1 MSGLESR
8 VQEDAAKLVALRDA
22 AKVGTD
28 AIERGEFTVLE
39 NEQDIA
45 NLVRKTSERANSDV

>member
-1 MSGLESR
+1 LESR
-8 VQEDAAKLVALRDA
+8 VQEDATKLVALRDA
-22 AKVGTD
+22 AKVGID

-45 NLVRKTSERANSDV
+45 NLVRKASERANSDG

>member
-1 MSGLESR
+1 LSLLESR

-39 NEQDIA
+39 NEKDIA
-45 NLVRKTSERANSDV
+45 NLVHKASERANSDV

>member
-1 MSGLESR
+1 LSLLESR
-8 VQEDAAKLVALRDA
+8 VQEDAAKLVALSDA

-39 NEQDIA
+39 NKQDIV
-45 NLVRKTSERANSDV
+45 NIVRKASERANSNV